1 MATLTSVIQ
10 LSTSGVA
17 KDRVNFTASKIA
29 NVKNP
34 AIQTGTMNISTIAT
48 IATAPSGSGA
58 GDGMYMYIRNLDNSA
73 WLDIT
78 FDSNNTLKVGPGE
91 MSFFCVHDS
100 RAVKGTASAGT
111 IKIEYGTWT
120 LDKY

>member
-1 MATLTSVIQ
+1 MATLTSVLQ

-17 KDRVNFTASKIA
+17 KDRVNVTFSKIA
-29 NVKNP
+29 NIKNP
-34 AIQTGTMNISTIAT
+34 AIQTGTMNISTIVP

-58 GDGMYMYIRNLDNSA
+58 SDGMYMYIKNLDASA
-73 WLDIT
+73 FLNVT
-78 FDSNNTLKVGPGE
+78 FDSNNTLKIGPGE
-91 MSFFCVHDS
+91 VSFFCVHDA
-100 RAVKGTASAGT
+100 RVVKGTASTGT

>member
-1 MATLTSVIQ
+1 MATLTTVMQ
-10 LSTSGVA
+10 LATSGVA
-17 KDRVNFTASKIA
+17 KDRVNFTSSKIA
-29 NVKNP
+29 HIKNP
-34 AIQTGTMNISTIAT
+34 AIQTGTLSISTITT

-58 GDGMYMYIRNLDNSA
+58 GDGMYMYIKNTDASS

-100 RAVKGTASAGT
+100 RAVKGTASSGT
-111 IKIEYGTWT
+111 VKVEYGTWT

>member
-1 MATLTSVIQ
+1 MATLTTVIQ
-10 LSTSGVA
+10 LATSGVA
-17 KDRVNFTASKIA
+17 KDKVNFTSSKIQH
-29 NVKNP
+29 VKNP
-34 AIQTGTMNISTIAT
+34 AIQTGTMDISTIAV

-58 GDGMYMYIRNLDNSA
+58 GDGLYMYIKNTDASA

-78 FDSNNTLKVGPGE
+78 FDANNTLKVGPGE
-91 MSFFCVHDS
+91 MTVFCVHDA

-111 IKIEYGTWT
+111 VRIEYGTWT

>member
-1 MATLTSVIQ
+1 MATLTSIIQ

-17 KDRVNFTASKIA
+17 NDRVNFTTSNIA

-34 AIQTGTMNISTIAT
+34 AIQTGTLSISSIVT
-48 IATAPSGSGA
+48 IATAPAGTGA
-58 GDGMYMYIRNLDNSA
+58 GDGMYMYLRNLDPTAYLSV
-73 WLDIT
+73 T

-91 MSFFCVHDS
+91 TSFFCVHDT

-111 IKIEYGTWT
+111 IKVEYGTWT

>member
-1 MATLTSVIQ
+1 MATLTSIIQ

-17 KDRVNFTASKIA
+17 KDRVSFTSSKIA

-34 AIQTGTMNISTIAT
+34 AIQTGTMNISSIAT
-48 IATAPSGSGA
+48 IATAPSGSTA
-58 GDGMYMYIRNLDNSA
+58 SDGLYMYIRNLDPSSFLNV
-73 WLDIT
+73 T

-91 MSFFCVHDS
+91 MTFFCAHDS
-100 RAVKGTASAGT
+100 RAIKGTASTGT
-111 IKIEYGTWT
+111 VKIEYGTWT

>member
-1 MATLTSVIQ
+1 MATLTSILQ

-17 KDRVNFTASKIA
+17 KDRVSFTSSKIA

-34 AIQTGTMNISTIAT
+34 AIQTGTLSISTIVT
-48 IATAPSGSGA
+48 IATAPAGTGA
-58 GDGMYMYIRNLDNSA
+58 GDGLYMYISNKDSTNFLHV
-73 WLDIT
+73 T

-91 MSFFCVHDS
+91 ITFFCVHDT
-100 RAVKGTASAGT
+100 RAVKGTASSGT
-111 IKIEYGTWT
+111 IKIEYGFWT

>member
-1 MATLTSVIQ
+1 MATLTTILQ

-17 KDRVNFTASKIA
+17 KDRVNVTMSKIA

-58 GDGMYMYIRNLDNSA
+58 GDGMYMYIRNLDPSA

-91 MSFFCVHDS
+91 ATFFCAHDS
-100 RAVKGTASAGT
+100 RAIKGTASAGT
-111 IKIEYGTWT
+111 VKIEYGTWT

>member
-1 MATLTSVIQ
+1 MATLTSILQ

-17 KDRVNFTASKIA
+17 KDRVSFTSSKIA

-34 AIQTGTMNISTIAT
+34 AIQTGTMDISSIAT
-48 IATAPSGSGA
+48 IATAPSGTTA
-58 GDGMYMYIRNLDNSA
+58 TDGMYMYIKNIDPTNFLSV
-73 WLDIT
+73 T

-91 MSFFCVHDS
+91 CTFFCVHDS
-100 RAVKGTASAGT
+100 RAVKGTASTGT
-111 IKIEYGTWT
+111 VKIEYGHWT

>member
-1 MATLTSVIQ
+1 MATLTTVMQ
-10 LSTSGVA
+10 LATSGVA
-17 KDRVNFTASKIA
+17 KDKVNFTVSKIQ

-58 GDGMYMYIRNLDNSA
+58 GDGIYMYIRNLDASA
-73 WLDIT
+73 FLNIT

-91 MSFFCVHDS
+91 MTFFCAHDA
-100 RAVKGTASAGT
+100 RAVKGTASTGT
-111 IKIEYGTWT
+111 VKIEYGTWT